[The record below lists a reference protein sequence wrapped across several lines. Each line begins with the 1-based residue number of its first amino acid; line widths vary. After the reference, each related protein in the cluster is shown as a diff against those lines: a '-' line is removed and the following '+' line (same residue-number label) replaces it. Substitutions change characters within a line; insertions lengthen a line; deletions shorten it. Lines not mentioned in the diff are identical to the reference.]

1 MIDTAMILSILAIVV
16 PSVVVSVVVLW
27 SHIATDK
34 KFDAVYKKFDAV
46 YKKFDAIYK
55 QFDVINKQ
63 IKGIVENIAGIKNT
77 LSVMIGYFSKSDP
90 GLSNAIIAAQKQ
102 YKDHNSPLCLTADGT
117 ALAERMAASRIVEKY
132 RNRIVLPDDAH
143 QLTIQNEC
151 LAFARI
157 SLMGALDDE
166 ERRRIQDVIYED
178 GDNFF
183 RHHGHLRPS
192 LSRRVSQRARLS
204 GAEAGFS
211 QSRGRQASG
220 YHRRLSALGAFHR
233 PRHRQQ
239 LLHFFQGLAAVQ
251 QVGGHFHRVGEALRQ
266 AGDIQRGAAVQSQH
280 RGAFVVLAGQRPAQN
295 FHALLRRADF
305 QRIQR
310 GALENRNP
318 RARSRIDSVR
328 RL

>member
-34 KFDAVYKKFDAV
+34 KFDAIYKKFDAV
-46 YKKFDAIYK
+46 YK

-90 GLSNAIIAAQKQ
+90 DFSNAIIAAQKQ

-143 QLTIQNEC
+143 QLTIQDEC

-183 RHHGHLRPS
+183 AIMDIFGLLFRDAFLKER
-192 LSRRVSQRARLS
+192 
-204 GAEAGFS
+204 GFPVPK
-211 QSRGRQASG
+211 QASPK
-220 YHRRLSALGAFHR
+220 AE
-233 PRHRQQ
+233 
-239 LLHFFQGLAAVQ
+239 
-251 QVGGHFHRVGEALRQ
+251 GGK
-266 AGDIQRGAAVQSQH
+266 
-280 RGAFVVLAGQRPAQN
+280 
-295 FHALLRRADF
+295 RADTVD
-305 QRIQR
+305 
-310 GALENRNP
+310 A
-318 RARSRIDSVR
+318 
-328 RL
+328 